1 MIKNIALSYNFVA
14 FLTQD
19 SVFKGSFCGLDFTD
33 SNIVLY
39 FLVTKVKIMS
49 GIKTKSKTQKLSFKL
64 APYLFIAVAIFTA
77 FSSNGGT
84 WV

>member
-1 MIKNIALSYNFVA
+1 MTSIKLKN
-14 FLTQD
+14 
-19 SVFKGSFCGLDFTD
+19 
-33 SNIVLY
+33 
-39 FLVTKVKIMS
+39 
-49 GIKTKSKTQKLSFKL
+49 KTQKISFKL

>member
-1 MIKNIALSYNFVA
+1 MINKS
-14 FLTQD
+14 
-19 SVFKGSFCGLDFTD
+19 
-33 SNIVLY
+33 
-39 FLVTKVKIMS
+39 MS
-49 GIKTKSKTQKLSFKL
+49 GIKTKNKTEKLSFKL

>member
-1 MIKNIALSYNFVA
+1 MPQNRALQA
-14 FLTQD
+14 F
-19 SVFKGSFCGLDFTD
+19 FCGLGFTD

-39 FLVTKVKIMS
+39 FLVVINKSMS
-49 GIKTKSKTQKLSFKL
+49 GIKTKNNTQKLSFKL

-77 FSSNGGT
+77 IGTNGST

>member
-1 MIKNIALSYNFVA
+1 MIKNIAFKLQFCYIS
-14 FLTQD
+14 D
-19 SVFKGSFCGLDFTD
+19 SEYSFKGSFCGLGFTD

-39 FLVTKVKIMS
+39 FLVTQVKIMS

-77 FSSNGGT
+77 FSTNGGT